1 MSTVTV
7 EIYINLLSVTK
18 ISCQMIYANIL
29 DIPEKISYGIAI
41 IKLLLEQILLSIKL
55 NESMLA
61 EERSKIYTKSNE

>member
-1 MSTVTV
+1 MSTVTF

-18 ISCQMIYANIL
+18 ISRQMIYANIL

-41 IKLLLEQILLSIKL
+41 IKLLLEHILLSIKL

-61 EERSKIYTKSNE
+61 EERSKIYTKSSE